1 VIFKFRKEENNNENK
16 SINSETQERK
26 PIELNDALRDKT
38 SSSREKEENKEGEKK
53 EVVNK
58 FKQRHEVHIS
68 GDTLYEIG
76 FSLATTFTF
85 SFVIASTIAYV
96 LRDPSLAKSLLET
109 GLGTWWVGFTMII
122 AGKIKKENEDWPWP

>member
-76 FSLATTFTF
+76 YWLGTTATFSLAF
-85 SFVIASTIAYV
+85 ASTIGYF
-96 LRDPSLAKSLLET
+96 LRDPSLAKSLFET
-109 GLGTWWVGFTMII
+109 GLGTLWVGLIMIK
-122 AGKIKKENEDWPWP
+122 AGKIKKRE